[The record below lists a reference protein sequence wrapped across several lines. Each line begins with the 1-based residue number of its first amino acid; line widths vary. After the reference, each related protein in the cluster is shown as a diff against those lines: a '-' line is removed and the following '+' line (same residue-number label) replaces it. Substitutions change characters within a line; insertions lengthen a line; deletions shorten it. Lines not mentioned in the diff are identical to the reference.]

1 MITRSLVPEEEE
13 VALVEAA
20 TENQRNDAHVVATQD
35 PELIQHWAQLRGA
48 EPATGEATPSGPA
61 TVDVHDGD
69 AGIRFNF
76 PGAAPYRPIEWPEW
90 FDHFRHHELVFVYET
105 TEPEQ
110 PPSARYRLLKM
121 ESLKKRAT
129 VVA

>member
-1 MITRSLVPEEEE
+1 MTTRSLVPDEEE

-20 TENQRNDAHVVATQD
+20 SENQHDDTHVVATQD
-35 PELIQHWAQLRGA
+35 PELIQHWAQRRGA
-48 EPATGEATPSGPA
+48 EPATGEASTSGPA

-76 PGAAPYRPIEWPEW
+76 PGAAPYRPIEWVEW
-90 FDHFRHHELVFVYET
+90 FDHFRHHELVFVYERD
-105 TEPEQ
+105 EPEQ
-110 PPSARYRLLKM
+110 TPSARYRLLKM

>member
-1 MITRSLVPEEEE
+1 MTTRSLVPDEEE
-13 VALVEAA
+13 VALVGAA
-20 TENQRNDAHVVATQD
+20 TENQHDDAHVVATQD

-90 FDHFRHHELVFVYET
+90 FDHFRHHELVFVYERD
-105 TEPEQ
+105 EPEQ
-110 PPSARYRLLKM
+110 TPSARYRLLKM

-129 VVA
+129 IVA